1 MTNAIKSRFSCFR
14 AISCIFMPFDF
25 RLTDYLCDMRVVSYE
40 TPSQSEESEE
50 DAVLVVGV
58 SWRRDGDDVNI

>member
-1 MTNAIKSRFSCFR
+1 
-14 AISCIFMPFDF
+14 
-25 RLTDYLCDMRVVSYE
+25 MRHPRRVRK
-40 TPSQSEESEE
+40 EESEE